1 MNFEEQMLTGTV
13 DKSFNKL
20 YGFIEFTS
28 NAKQVDWEISNT
40 FFLNTNFVT
49 SSPVQRLQPLT
60 LYLQI

>member
-1 MNFEEQMLTGTV
+1 MLTGTM

-20 YGFIEFTS
+20 YCFIEFTN